1 MEERRPADPRL
12 LWGFWALAAAGILLF
27 AVLLRADLRGV
38 RPLNAALYTEAP
50 PAGFAYRC
58 EAAQGEGVLTFRGW
72 AAVEGEKLETVDCR
86 LALYSPGEG
95 RYYRLPTTMDPS
107 EEAAA
112 AAGDPDAGFYAFALT
127 DQLPAGELEL
137 CFAYR
142 SNGHNA
148 LIRTGQTV
156 GGAPL

>member
-12 LWGFWALAAAGILLF
+12 LWGFWALAAACILLF

-38 RPLNAALYTEAP
+38 RPLDAALYTEAA
-50 PAGFAYRC
+50 PAGFSYRC
-58 EAAQGEGVLTFRGW
+58 EVAPGEGVFTFRGW

-86 LALYSPGEG
+86 LVLYSPGEG
-95 RYYRLPTTMDPS
+95 CYYSLPTTMDPS

-112 AAGDPDAGFYAFALT
+112 AAGDPDAGFYAFALA
-127 DQLPAGELEL
+127 DRLPAGELEL

-148 LIRTGQTV
+148 LIRTGQIV
-156 GGAPL
+156 GGAL

>member
-1 MEERRPADPRL
+1 MEQRRPADPRL

-27 AVLLRADLRGV
+27 IVLLRADLRET
-38 RPLNAALYTEAP
+38 RPLDAARYTEAA
-50 PAGFAYRC
+50 PAGFGYGC
-58 EAAQGEGVLTFRGW
+58 EATPGEGVLTFRGW

-86 LALYSPGEG
+86 LVLYSPGED
-95 RYYRLPTTMDPS
+95 RYYRLPTTMDPG

-112 AAGDPDAGFYAFALT
+112 ATGDPDAGFYAFALA

-148 LIRTGQTV
+148 LIRTGQIV
-156 GGAPL
+156 GGAL